1 MNLVPKA
8 TLNMN
13 APKTPVAY
21 GNTNSKFASFCP
33 QYHFFGSFC
42 SVTVC
47 LLIFCPVTFRQDPI
61 CLSPCG
67 DTPRVLIANF
77 SPLQLFTPST
87 TWRMR
92 YGICSISFVDKMT
105 YLVRVKQSIGGMKR
119 RRLVRS

>member
-1 MNLVPKA
+1 
-8 TLNMN
+8 MN

-21 GNTNSKFASFCP
+21 GNTNSKLASFCP

-47 LLIFCPVTFRQDPI
+47 QDPI

-67 DTPRVLIANF
+67 DTPHVLIAIF
-77 SPLQLFTPST
+77 FPLQPFTSST

-92 YGICSISFVDKMT
+92 YGICGMSIVDKMT
-105 YLVRVKQSIGGMKR
+105 YLVRVKQSVGGMKK
-119 RRLVRS
+119 RLVRA